1 MGYLYIFCYLTHARN
16 ITFETLILNFTN
28 HRKYPT
34 KANIEEQKNAELKK
48 IQRGEIIKQ
57 EQKFVRP
64 TRANKANAYT
74 EKKRKNRKRRIPRHE
89 NVTPVTDIYRGL
101 ISFPGTC
108 QFSYDY
114 IEYIF

>member
-1 MGYLYIFCYLTHARN
+1 MYTHN
-16 ITFETLILNFTN
+16 NTLETFILNFIN

-64 TRANKANAYT
+64 RTNKTNTYT
-74 EKKRKNRKRRIPRHE
+74 ERKRRVRKRRVPKHE
-89 NVTPVTDIYRGL
+89 NIAPVTDIYRGL

-108 QFSYDY
+108 QYSYNY
-114 IEYIF
+114 WIFDTK